1 MGALTARWT
10 DRQVAALD
18 GVWTGLA
25 PVERPAGLEAV
36 GLGAHARGLPNGA
49 RVTATLQ
56 GTALHPDAPL
66 GAWLPLATLA
76 CTEEAPATGLVGQG
90 CVVVLGCRWLRWSL
104 SHVGAAGLADVTL
117 VMDGDAV

>member
-36 GLGAHARGLPNGA
+36 GLAAHARGLPNGA

-56 GTALHPDAPL
+56 GTALHPDAPV
-66 GAWLPLATLA
+66 GAWLPLATLT
-76 CTEEAPATGLVGQG
+76 CTDEEPATGLVGQG

>member
-10 DRQVAALD
+10 DHQVATLD
-18 GVWTGLA
+18 GAWTGLA

-36 GLGAHARGLPNGA
+36 GLGAQARGLPNGA

-56 GTALHPDAPL
+56 GTALHPDAPA
-66 GAWLPLATLA
+66 GAWLPLATLV